1 MPPWRAQEMAISGG
15 KFPSLKT
22 CIDGIIQVDVK
33 HIGAQAFEASTS
45 GAGQVCGALVDDVV

>member
-1 MPPWRAQEMAISGG
+1 MAISGG

-33 HIGAQAFEASTS
+33 HFGAQAFEASTS
-45 GAGQVCGALVDDVV
+45 GAGQVRGALVDDVV

>member
-1 MPPWRAQEMAISGG
+1 MAISGG

-33 HIGAQAFEASTS
+33 HIGAHEVEASTS
-45 GAGQVCGALVDDVV
+45 GAGQVRGALVDDVI

>member
-1 MPPWRAQEMAISGG
+1 MAISGG

-33 HIGAQAFEASTS
+33 HIGAQKVEASTS
-45 GAGQVCGALVDDVV
+45 GAGQVRGALVDDVV